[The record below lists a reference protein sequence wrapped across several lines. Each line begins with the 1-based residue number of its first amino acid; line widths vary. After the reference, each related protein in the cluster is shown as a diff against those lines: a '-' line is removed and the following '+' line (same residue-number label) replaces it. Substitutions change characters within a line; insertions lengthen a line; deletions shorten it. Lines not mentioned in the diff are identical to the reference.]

1 MRDFAV
7 SGWLRQLSGIE
18 FVPDWLGRALAR
30 FEKAAAGRLC
40 GDKRFG
46 FGRCSKNPAGFRW
59 RGACMKSLITMIML
73 GVFSAAMV
81 GCHAAADV
89 GDSDKTDTTYQK
101 KTTTTYDNGDR
112 TVKTQTTV
120 EKQ

>member
-1 MRDFAV
+1 
-7 SGWLRQLSGIE
+7 
-18 FVPDWLGRALAR
+18 
-30 FEKAAAGRLC
+30 
-40 GDKRFG
+40 
-46 FGRCSKNPAGFRW
+46 
-59 RGACMKSLITMIML
+59 MKSLMTLFVL
-73 GVFSAAMV
+73 GLFSAAMV

-89 GDSDKTDTTYQK
+89 GDPNTNDTTYQK